1 MPQMNQSLSIL
12 TGCSAGATEAIVVV
26 PFELRSY
33 ALSTCLAQLSL
44 LRLVKIRLQDKAS
57 TYAGPADVAED
68 YRLRRRLGNV
78 QWNGIHL
85 LAVSVLSLKEEV
97 LKKQWSHVMW
107 SIVVP

>member
-57 TYAGPADVAED
+57 TYAGPADVVRKIIASEGV
-68 YRLRRRLGNV
+68 LGMY
-78 QWNGIHL
+78 NGME
-85 LAVSVLSLKEEV
+85 STF
-97 LKKQWSHVMW
+97 WR
-107 SIVVP
+107 